1 MAARDRSVCALLF
14 GLLMS
19 GSASAQGMALIER
32 QEPQTPNVAGAAA
45 QGLALIERQ
54 MPEPPRAVD
63 DTPVKRPWMLTGRGA
78 DRDTGGR
85 LPNQTTGPKRER
97 VVHDICIGCGAR

>member
-1 MAARDRSVCALLF
+1 MAAPNRSVCALLF

-19 GSASAQGMALIER
+19 GSASAQGMALIQR
-32 QEPQTPNVAGAAA
+32 QEPQTPNIEGA

-54 MPEPPRAVD
+54 APEPPRAVD
-63 DTPVKRPWMLTGRGA
+63 DTPVKRPWMLTGQGVA
-78 DRDTGGR
+78 RDTGGR

>member
-32 QEPQTPNVAGAAA
+32 QEPQTPTSAGA

-54 MPEPPRAVD
+54 VPEPPRAVD
-63 DTPVKRPWMLTGRGA
+63 DTPVKRQWMLTGQGA
-78 DRDTGGR
+78 LRDAGGR

>member
-1 MAARDRSVCALLF
+1 MAARDLSFCALLF

-19 GSASAQGMALIER
+19 SGAVAQGMALIER
-32 QEPQTPNVAGAAA
+32 QEPQTPTIAGA

-54 MPEPPRAVD
+54 VPEPPRAVD
-63 DTPVKRPWMLTGRGA
+63 DTRVKRPWMLTGQGA
-78 DRDTGGR
+78 VRDTGGR

>member
-1 MAARDRSVCALLF
+1 MSARNRSVCAFVF

-32 QEPQTPNVAGAAA
+32 QEPQTPNIAGA

-54 MPEPPRAVD
+54 VPEPPRAVD
-63 DTPVKRPWMLTGRGA
+63 DTPVKRPWMLTGQGA
-78 DRDTGGR
+78 PRDTGGR

>member
-32 QEPQTPNVAGAAA
+32 QEPQTPTGAGA

-54 MPEPPRAVD
+54 VPEPPRAVD
-63 DTPVKRPWMLTGRGA
+63 DTPVKRQWMLTGQGA
-78 DRDTGGR
+78 HRDTGGR

>member
-1 MAARDRSVCALLF
+1 MAAPNRSVCALLF

-32 QEPQTPNVAGAAA
+32 QEPQTPNIAGA

-54 MPEPPRAVD
+54 APEPPRALD
-63 DTPVKRPWMLTGRGA
+63 DTPVKRPWMLTGQVA
-78 DRDTGGR
+78 PRDTGGR

>member
-1 MAARDRSVCALLF
+1 MSARNRSICALLF

-19 GSASAQGMALIER
+19 GSACAQGMALIER
-32 QEPQTPNVAGAAA
+32 QEPQTPNIAGA

-54 MPEPPRAVD
+54 VPEPPRAVD
-63 DTPVKRPWMLTGRGA
+63 DTPVKRPWMLTGQGSL
-78 DRDTGGR
+78 RDTGGR